1 MAKKKIRIRAKMKGD
16 VAEVKALM
24 SHPMETGLRK
34 NKKTGEKIPAHYI
47 ENVTCTHK
55 GNTVMVANWGPAVSK
70 NPYLAFKFKGAAKG
84 DTITVS
90 WNDNKGAKASEDAKI
105 G

>member
-34 NKKTGEKIPAHYI
+34 NKKTGKKIPAHFI
-47 ENVTCTHK
+47 KEVVCEHK
-55 GNTVMVANWGPAVSK
+55 GTKVLVASWGVAVSK
-70 NPYLAFKFKGAAKG
+70 NPYLSFKFKGAVKG
-84 DTITVS
+84 DMIKIS
-90 WNDNKGAKASEDAKI
+90 WNDNKGESATADAKI

>member
-1 MAKKKIRIRAKMKGD
+1 MAKNTIRIRAKIKGD
-16 VAEVKALM
+16 VTEVKALM

-34 NKKTGEKIPAHYI
+34 DKKTGEKIPAHFI
-47 ENVTCTHK
+47 KEVICEHNGK
-55 GNTVMVANWGPAVSK
+55 TVMTAYWGVAVSK

-84 DTITVS
+84 DTVVVS
-90 WNDNKGAKASEDAKI
+90 WSDNKGETATGDAKV

>member
-1 MAKKKIRIRAKMKGD
+1 MAKKSIRIRAKMSGD

-34 NKKTGEKIPAHYI
+34 DKKTGEKIPAHYI
-47 ENVTCTHK
+47 ETVTCTHK

-84 DTITVS
+84 DTVSVS
-90 WNDNKGAKASEDAKI
+90 WKDNKGATASEDAKVD
-105 G
+105 